1 MIKVHEACLIL
12 LAVLTA
18 GTISGC
24 SEPTPEKMMQTYAQR
39 LGNALDQPVEYSA
52 STLQPLPSQ
61 PPRRQRLLPVTE
73 IREGLFDVL
82 NLRHCNLLPLVAQ
95 RNSSLGRVM
104 PPSQQLIYELQF
116 LQAIAECEDL
126 LHALITKDLDLE
138 EEFKGVLQ
146 QISEIHRIKRDNLPA
161 VIWNSLYTAPEMEK
175 QFAIN
180 QPPLPLNNAGLFAT
194 IEPSLEMFARISS
207 QTQPGT
213 DFIEAGAVKALE
225 QDYERLYRSD
235 FGAQL
240 LKSLLHLTHLLDAA
254 ADAIESRLE
263 RLPVC
268 YNGRPNPQA
277 EILRNVFTR
286 FYAQEIQ
293 GYLATVHQQGI
304 RWLELQQQIMA
315 PLPIPDSTAPYYRQ
329 VVSTDSP
336 NSLWQAYTAARDRH
350 TSAWQQLLGQCGMMP
365 GLDQQSAD

>member
-1 MIKVHEACLIL
+1 MIKAHEVCLIL
-12 LAVLTA
+12 LIGLTT

-24 SEPTPEKMMQTYAQR
+24 SESTPEKMMQTYAQR
-39 LGNALDQPVEYSA
+39 LGNALDQPVAYSA
-52 STLQPLPSQ
+52 ATLQPLPIQ
-61 PPRRQRLLPVTE
+61 PPRRQRLLQVTE

-116 LQAIAECEDL
+116 LQAIAECEEHLIELQTTDSNLDEVL
-126 LHALITKDLDLE
+126 L
-138 EEFKGVLQ
+138 
-146 QISEIHRIKRDNLPA
+146 QIKEIHRIKRDNLPA

-175 QFAIN
+175 QFAVN
-180 QPPLPLNNAGLFAT
+180 QPPLPVNNAGILAT
-194 IEPSLEMFARISS
+194 IEPSLLMFVRISHQIRADAES
-207 QTQPGT
+207 IDP
-213 DFIEAGAVKALE
+213 IVIKALE

-235 FGAQL
+235 FGAQW
-240 LKSLLHLTHLLDAA
+240 LKSILHLTLLLDAA
-254 ADAIESRLE
+254 ADAIETRLE

-268 YNGRPNPQA
+268 YNNRPNPQA

-304 RWLELQQQIMA
+304 RWLELQQRIME
-315 PLPIPDSTAPYYRQ
+315 PLPMPETTSPYYLL

-336 NSLWQAYTAARDRH
+336 DSLWQTYTSARDRH
-350 TSAWQQLLGQCGMMP
+350 TSAWQQLLSQCGMTP
-365 GLDQQSAD
+365 GHLPAN

>member
-1 MIKVHEACLIL
+1 
-12 LAVLTA
+12 
-18 GTISGC
+18 
-24 SEPTPEKMMQTYAQR
+24 
-39 LGNALDQPVEYSA
+39 
-52 STLQPLPSQ
+52 
-61 PPRRQRLLPVTE
+61 VTS
-73 IREGLFDVL
+73 DW
-82 NLRHCNLLPLVAQ
+82 
-95 RNSSLGRVM
+95 S
-104 PPSQQLIYELQF
+104 
-116 LQAIAECEDL
+116 
-126 LHALITKDLDLE
+126 LE
-138 EEFKGVLQ
+138 EVLQ
-146 QISEIHRIKRDNLPA
+146 QIREIHRIKRDNLPA

-180 QPPLPLNNAGLFAT
+180 QPPLPLNNAGLLAT
-194 IEPSLEMFARISS
+194 IEPSLQMFARISH

-213 DFIEAGAVKALE
+213 EFIEASAIKALE

-235 FGAQL
+235 FGAQW

-268 YNGRPNPQA
+268 YHNRPNPQA

-315 PLPIPDSTAPYYRQ
+315 PLPVPDATMPYYRQ
-329 VVSTDSP
+329 VASTDAP
-336 NSLWQAYTAARDRH
+336 NSLWQAYTTARDRH
-350 TSAWQQLLGQCGMMP
+350 TAAWQQLLGQCGMMP
-365 GLDQQSAD
+365 GLDQQPTD

>member
-1 MIKVHEACLIL
+1 MVKMLKACLLL
-12 LAVLTA
+12 LAGLTTA
-18 GTISGC
+18 TISGC

-39 LGNALDQPVEYSA
+39 LGNALDQPVDFTTSH
-52 STLQPLPSQ
+52 LPPLPQQ

-82 NLRHCNLLPLVAQ
+82 NLRHCNLLPLIAE

-116 LQAIAECEDL
+116 LQAIGECEEHL
-126 LHALITKDLDLE
+126 RALVNTDSDLE
-138 EEFKGVLQ
+138 EVLLQ
-146 QISEIHRIKRDNLPA
+146 VSEIHRIKRDNLPA
-161 VIWNSLYTAPEMEK
+161 VIWNSFYTAPEMEK

-180 QPPLPLNNAGLFAT
+180 QPPLPLNNAGLLAT
-194 IEPSLEMFARISS
+194 IEPSLLMFARISGLTLVDAES
-207 QTQPGT
+207 IDP
-213 DFIEAGAVKALE
+213 IAIKALE

-235 FGAQL
+235 FGAQW
-240 LKSLLHLTHLLDAA
+240 LKSLLHLTHLLDAT
-254 ADAIESRLE
+254 ADAIEKRLE

-268 YNGRPNPQA
+268 YNNRPNPQA

-286 FYAQEIQ
+286 FYAGEIQ

-304 RWLELQQQIMA
+304 RWLELQQRIME
-315 PLPIPDSTAPYYRQ
+315 PLPVPGPATLYYRQ
-329 VVSTDSP
+329 VISTDTQ
-336 NSLWQAYTAARDRH
+336 NSLWQTYTVARDRH

-365 GLDQQSAD
+365 GQDNMPAG